1 MKLMKRILLGLL
13 WVLLVAVL
21 ILGGIL
27 IFDAN
32 FGEQTADFAN
42 TPYTASDGTE
52 LLGYLAEPA
61 GAGPHP
67 GVLLLHEWWGLN
79 EEITVIADALAAEG
93 YVVFVP
99 DAYRGKLAAQVPG
112 ALYLRL
118 STPEEAIFSDIDA
131 GLAYLRGLDNVDAAR
146 VASWGFCFGGEQ
158 SLQLAL
164 RQPENLA
171 AMVMYY
177 GAVETDAERL
187 RPLLQAQPVLGVFGA
202 EDAQIPVAEVES
214 FAATMDQLGV
224 ENTVTIYP
232 GVGHAFLTAENY
244 TEPGPPGEAWQQ
256 TLAFLAENVQ
266 GQ

>member
-1 MKLMKRILLGLL
+1 MKSLKRILLNLVGLL
-13 WVLLVAVL
+13 LVVALV
-21 ILGGIL
+21 LGGIL
-27 IFDAN
+27 VFDVN
-32 FGEQTADFAN
+32 FGQQTADFAN
-42 TPYTASDGTE
+42 TTYADAANRE

-61 GAGPHP
+61 AAGPHP

-79 EEITVIADALAAEG
+79 EEITHIADALAAEG

-99 DAYRGKLAAQVPG
+99 DAYRGKLATQVPG

-131 GLAYLRGLDNVDAAR
+131 GLAYLRGLENVDAAR

-177 GAVETDAERL
+177 GSVETEVERL
-187 RPLLQAQPVLGVFGA
+187 RPLLQAQPVLGIFGA
-202 EDAQIPVAEVES
+202 EDAQIPVAEVEA
-214 FAATMDQLGV
+214 FAAALDQLGV

-232 GVGHAFLTAENY
+232 GVGHAFLNAENY
-244 TEPGPPGEAWQQ
+244 NEPGPPGEAWQQ
-256 TLAFLAENVQ
+256 TLAFLAESLRP
-266 GQ
+266 

>member
-1 MKLMKRILLGLL
+1 MKRMKRIVSGVLASLLLIM
-13 WVLLVAVL
+13 LV
-21 ILGGIL
+21 LGGIL
-27 IFDAN
+27 IFDA
-32 FGEQTADFAN
+32 FLGQQTADFAN

-61 GAGPHP
+61 GPGPHP
-67 GVLLLHEWWGLN
+67 AVLLLHEWWGLN
-79 EEITVIADALAAEG
+79 EEITHIADALAAEG

-99 DAYRGKLAAQVPG
+99 DAYRGKLASQVPG
-112 ALYLRL
+112 ALFLRL

-131 GLAYLRGLDNVDAAR
+131 GLAYLRGLENVDPAR

-177 GAVETDAERL
+177 GAVETEVERL
-187 RPLLQAQPVLGVFGA
+187 RPLLQAQPVLSIFGA
-202 EDAQIPVAEVES
+202 EDAQIPVAEVEA
-214 FAATMDQLGV
+214 FAAALDQLGV
-224 ENTVTIYP
+224 ANTVTVYP